1 MCSRVRAHQA
11 SDAGA
16 GGSETRQRASDPRIT
31 NAWGAPARGMQ
42 AVATADEEPA
52 GEVQRVTRD
61 APVPLIWRHMHL
73 YHLFAFAALSI
84 VGAPACKDVDGPWT
98 ECLSLS

>member
-16 GGSETRQRASDPRIT
+16 GGSETRQRASAPRIT

-52 GEVQRVTRD
+52 GDVQRVTRD
-61 APVPLIWRHMHL
+61 AP
-73 YHLFAFAALSI
+73 YHSSGVI
-84 VGAPACKDVDGPWT
+84 CICT
-98 ECLSLS
+98 TSSRSLRSA